1 MKLLTLTDLH
11 GDPAA
16 LDSILDA
23 AGPVDAILLGGDI
36 THFGTPDDAQRLV
49 RRAEEGGSPVWAV
62 AGNCDSAAIEQR
74 LIDLGVSLHGRGV
87 VFKGLGLHGLGAMP
101 PWHRGMYQYTEA
113 ELAEFLAAGHAQVA
127 GAACRV
133 LLSHCPPHGCG
144 LDRTMLFRH
153 VGSTALAEFIERTQP
168 ALVLTGHIHEARGID
183 ELGRTIA
190 VNCGAARSGYYVL
203 AEVDL
208 DGDPRVEL
216 KRA

>member
-1 MKLLTLTDLH
+1 MKLLALTDLH
-11 GDPAA
+11 GNPAA

-23 AGPVDAILLGGDI
+23 VGPVDAVLLGGDI
-36 THFGTPDDAQRLV
+36 THFGTPDDAQWIV

-87 VFKGLGLHGLGAMP
+87 VCQGIGLHGLGAMP
-101 PWHRGMYQYTEA
+101 PWRNGMYQYTEA

-127 GAACRV
+127 GATRRV
-133 LLSHCPPHGCG
+133 LLSHCPPHGCR
-144 LDRTMLFRH
+144 LDRTILFRH
-153 VGSTALAEFIERTQP
+153 VGSTALAEFIARTQP
-168 ALVLTGHIHEARGID
+168 HLVLTGHIHEARGID
-183 ELGRTIA
+183 ELGRTLA

-203 AEVDL
+203 AEVNL
-208 DGDPRVEL
+208 DGDVRVEL